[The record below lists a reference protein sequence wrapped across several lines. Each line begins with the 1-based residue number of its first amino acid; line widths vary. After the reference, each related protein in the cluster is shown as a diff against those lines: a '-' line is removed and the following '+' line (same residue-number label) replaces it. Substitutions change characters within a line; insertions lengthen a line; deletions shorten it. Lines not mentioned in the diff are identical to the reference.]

1 MGDRWFESGGGL
13 ALGTEGGEGGGG
25 VRCFGYV
32 PDGRVLG
39 PALLKALGE
48 EDEGSEEF
56 EAAAHGSFVVV
67 VGAKWCFCGCWRRG
81 LRLVCWGDGQS
92 LARKETG
99 KKINVCEKE
108 PCNSPWKRPATSRS
122 GDLAW
127 DATGLNLRSCR
138 RRGSCL
144 LELEQ
149 ALGFSATR
157 SKRANIGDAT
167 GARQG
172 GKA

>member
-1 MGDRWFESGGGL
+1 M
-13 ALGTEGGEGGGG
+13 
-25 VRCFGYV
+25 
-32 PDGRVLG
+32 G

-67 VGAKWCFCGCWRRG
+67 VGAKWCFCGCWRWG
-81 LRLVCWGDGQS
+81 LRLVCWGDRQS

-108 PCNSPWKRPATSRS
+108 PCNSPWKSPATSRS

-144 LELEQ
+144 LASPQRAPSAPTLE
-149 ALGFSATR
+149 R
-157 SKRANIGDAT
+157 
-167 GARQG
+167 RQG
-172 GKA
+172 RDRGGKLEIQGANHCHCFVHRQGSPTTFSSRPICRLTST